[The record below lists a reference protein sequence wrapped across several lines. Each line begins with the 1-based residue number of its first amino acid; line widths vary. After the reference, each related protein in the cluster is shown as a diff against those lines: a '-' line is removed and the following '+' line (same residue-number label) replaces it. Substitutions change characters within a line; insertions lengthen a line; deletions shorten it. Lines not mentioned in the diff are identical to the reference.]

1 MNLDRSHPLVL
12 QAIPIMMPEV
22 VGGNSETRVF
32 RKASCYIKKK
42 KKKAGKGLFSNLF
55 QIPSQFEIRR
65 KANAFESS
73 CMFVMLVMQ

>member
-1 MNLDRSHPLVL
+1 MEIVKLGYLGRHHVIL
-12 QAIPIMMPEV
+12 
-22 VGGNSETRVF
+22 
-32 RKASCYIKKK
+32 KKK